1 MNFFS
6 KSPRNL
12 PKTRVKKLSKAY
24 ARFSEDPDAIFD
36 ATNNITSLL
45 LVFNKIVVFQQQML
59 FFRSFFDFY
68 LNKTVF
74 AWKINICCWKT
85 TFLLQT
91 SNNDAMLLTATNIA
105 SGAYDDNRSQNPS
118 EILRFPK
125 NLDFWQFLKIDFELH
140 ICCHDYDLSNII
152 NWQHIG
158 GGPSARNFC
167 RNFCFLTA
175 SQSNFH
181 LWCRFFSCFDKIN
194 NFWQQKQQVL
204 FLSNMTPKVL
214 LT

>member
-1 MNFFS
+1 MNFLS

-68 LNKTVF
+68 LNKTIF
-74 AWKINICCWKT
+74 AWKINICWWKT
-85 TFLLQT
+85 TFLLQI

-105 SGAYDDNRSQNPS
+105 SGVYDDNRSQNSS
-118 EILRFPK
+118 EILTFPK

-140 ICCHDYDLSNII
+140 ICCHDYDLRKTN
-152 NWQHIG
+152 
-158 GGPSARNFC
+158 
-167 RNFCFLTA
+167 
-175 SQSNFH
+175 
-181 LWCRFFSCFDKIN
+181 
-194 NFWQQKQQVL
+194 
-204 FLSNMTPKVL
+204 
-214 LT
+214 